1 MRKLPAFTTALA
13 AAALG
18 AASLTMISCGTA
30 PTRSAER
37 FCGEL
42 TAHKQD
48 IRARPTSDTSIADLI
63 TLYSQMGEVAPLDIQ
78 ADWDQLSTNLK
89 TASTVDVKDP
99 ASVQA
104 AADSAYATQKSAQS
118 LAAWALTVCGVDV
131 GAIGGA

>member
-1 MRKLPAFTTALA
+1 
-13 AAALG
+13 
-18 AASLTMISCGTA
+18 MISCGNA

-42 TAHKQD
+42 TAHKAD
-48 IRARPTSDTSIADLI
+48 IRELPTSDTSIAQLI

-78 ADWDQLSTNLK
+78 THWDQLSTNLK

-99 ASVQA
+99 ESVQA

-118 LAAWALTVCGVDV
+118 LAAWALTVCGLDV

>member
-1 MRKLPAFTTALA
+1 MRKPPALTKSIAALA
-13 AAALG
+13 LCV
-18 AASLTMISCGTA
+18 ASLTMISCGNA

-42 TAHKQD
+42 TAHKAD
-48 IRARPTSDTSIADLI
+48 IRELPTSATSIAQLI

-78 ADWDQLSTNLK
+78 THWDQLSTNLK

-99 ASVQA
+99 ESVQA

-118 LAAWALTVCGVDV
+118 LAAWALTVCGFDV

>member
-1 MRKLPAFTTALA
+1 MRKPPALTKSIASVALSV
-13 AAALG
+13 
-18 AASLTMISCGTA
+18 ASLTMISCGNA

-42 TAHKQD
+42 TAHKAD
-48 IRARPTSDTSIADLI
+48 IRELPTSDTSIAQLI

-89 TASTVDVKDP
+89 TASSVDVKDP

-118 LAAWALTVCGVDV
+118 LAAWALTVCGFDV

>member
-1 MRKLPAFTTALA
+1 MRTPPALTNAVA

-18 AASLTMISCGTA
+18 VASLTMVSCGSA

-42 TAHKQD
+42 TAHKAD
-48 IRARPTSDTSIADLI
+48 IRKLPTSDTSITQLI

-89 TASTVDVKDP
+89 TASTVDVKDS

-104 AADSAYATQKSAQS
+104 AANSAYATQKSAQS
-118 LAAWALTVCGVDV
+118 LAAWALTVCGLDI
-131 GAIGGA
+131 GPIGGA